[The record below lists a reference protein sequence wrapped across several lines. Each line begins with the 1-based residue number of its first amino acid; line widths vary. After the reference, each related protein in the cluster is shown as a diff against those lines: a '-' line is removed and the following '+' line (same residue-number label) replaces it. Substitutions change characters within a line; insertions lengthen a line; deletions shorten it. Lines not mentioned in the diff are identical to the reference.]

1 MQNLRQSRPGTPIVV
16 LRDVQSAPKTVP
28 AVEHK
33 PETIRLITKD
43 FVRDLV

>member
-1 MQNLRQSRPGTPIVV
+1 MQNLQQSHPGTPIVI

-28 AVEHK
+28 SGEHK

-43 FVRDLV
+43 FIRDLV